1 MNFDEWFADWVKA
14 APEWNDA
21 AGNYETI
28 ASEAWEY
35 QEQQLAELEAEVR
48 DKVEGMLERG
58 AEIRELR
65 KQLAELEA
73 ENARLR
79 EGNTYMWKAKYE
91 ALEQQ
96 LAALRLQTTE
106 CNGFDC
112 CPLAPELAELRANVH
127 EACEVYAGMEGF
139 IPVHAET
146 GYVLQTIEQ
155 MYKELLGG
163 EG

>member
-1 MNFDEWFADWVKA
+1 MSEIIFEEATLDELLDYLAVTEEA
-14 APEWNDA
+14 AVE
-21 AGNYETI
+21 
-28 ASEAWEY
+28 
-35 QEQQLAELEAEVR
+35 EVR
-48 DKVEGMLERG
+48 ER
-58 AEIRELR
+58 IFD
-65 KQLAELEA
+65 LEA

-112 CPLAPELAELRANVH
+112 CPLAPELAGLKCDMVKRERYHKAQLTELRANVH

-139 IPVHAET
+139 IPET
-146 GYVLQTIEQ
+146 APEGYCLRIIEQ
-155 MYKELLGG
+155 MYKALVQESSD
-163 EG
+163 E